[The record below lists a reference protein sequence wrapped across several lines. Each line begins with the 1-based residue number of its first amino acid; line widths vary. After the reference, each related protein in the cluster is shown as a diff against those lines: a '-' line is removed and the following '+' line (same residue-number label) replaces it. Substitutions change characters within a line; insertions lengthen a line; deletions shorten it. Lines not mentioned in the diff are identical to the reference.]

1 MAVEP
6 IIDASWHRLPNDTFS
21 AGPSG
26 STQLDPTSSVDDDSD
41 GGSEWSFTDDEEL
54 VTLDLGTERI
64 AKRALLGY
72 SAGLDY
78 EAEPQTATATSSAR
92 TVRGSRA
99 GGDTKAAETSKP
111 SSSHLGA
118 GKQMAITGLDTAQPL
133 LKINDTVLR
142 GRRMDLFGSE
152 IVLTD
157 EFDPTRPRSKQ
168 HRLQP
173 VPPSTRDGRADA
185 RSTSTRKRILF
196 RPIYDPTAR
205 DTSSGKDGDVYDK
218 LRALARSNQGYV
230 LESNVSKSRAR
241 EDDVQRLASVA
252 GLMGPPDGPSST
264 PEKGVGRGKY
274 KRKEISEEE
283 QMIRAAE
290 RKIRKAAK
298 LHLQQQ
304 QEQQERQASSSTAPQ
319 PEASQVPAPPSDDE
333 HPQRQAEQDAGS
345 SGQDPRPPPS
355 FDQAQS

>member
-6 IIDASWHRLPNDTFS
+6 IIDASWHRLPNDAFS
-21 AGPSG
+21 DGPSS
-26 STQLDPTSSVDDDSD
+26 STPLDPTSSVDDDSD
-41 GGSEWSFTDDEEL
+41 GASEWSFTDDEEL

-72 SAGLDY
+72 SAGLDFVS
-78 EAEPQTATATSSAR
+78 EPHAATATSSAR

-99 GGDTKAAETSKP
+99 GGDAKATETSKP
-111 SSSHLGA
+111 SSTTHLGA
-118 GKQMAITGLDTAQPL
+118 GKQMAITGLDSAQPL

-168 HRLQP
+168 HQLQP

-196 RPIYDPTAR
+196 RPIYDPAAR
-205 DTSSGKDGDVYDK
+205 ETSGGKDGDVYEK
-218 LRALARSNQGYV
+218 LKALARSNQGYV
-230 LESNVSKSRAR
+230 LESSATRSGAR
-241 EDDVQRLASVA
+241 DDDAQRLASVA
-252 GLMGPPDGPSST
+252 SLMGPPNGPSST
-264 PEKGVGRGKY
+264 SEKGVGRGKY
-274 KRKEISEEE
+274 KRKGISEEE

-304 QEQQERQASSSTAPQ
+304 QEQQERQGSSSTAPQ
-319 PEASQVPAPPSDDE
+319 SEDTQVPAPPSHEQPQEQADE
-333 HPQRQAEQDAGS
+333 DAGS
-345 SGQDPRPPPS
+345 SGQDPRPPTS
-355 FDQAQS
+355 FDQAGL